1 MSGDLSHIEGGTMPL
16 TTDQLLEFLIA
27 SALITLAP
35 GPDVLATL
43 GLGLSKGWKV
53 AVRFGAGCGIGCLF
67 HTSLAVLGVSAAIK
81 TAPTAYATLKLFGAC
96 YLAWLGFCQLR
107 SRTSASVSAPMN
119 LPGSEQA
126 SRQGYFLKGLIANA
140 VNPKVALFFL
150 AFLPPFV
157 DESSGNSELQLA
169 LLGILFTLVAVFLFG
184 LIGFFSG
191 QISHLLKTRQNL
203 ALWLDRVSGAIFL
216 WLALLMLL
224 PEG

>member
-1 MSGDLSHIEGGTMPL
+1 MPL
-16 TTDQLLEFLIA
+16 TTDQFLQFLIA

-53 AVRFGAGCGIGCLF
+53 AVRFGAGCGFGCLF
-67 HTSLAVLGVSAAIK
+67 HTTLAVLGVSAAIK
-81 TAPTAYATLKLFGAC
+81 TAPAAYAVLKLSGAC
-96 YLAWLGFCQLR
+96 YLAWLGICQLK
-107 SRTSASVSAPMN
+107 SQAGAPAALQMN
-119 LPGSEQA
+119 EPGNELA
-126 SRQGYFLKGLIANA
+126 SRERYFLKGLIANA

-157 DESSGNSELQLA
+157 NESTGNSELQLA

-191 QISHLLKTRQNL
+191 QISYLLKTRQSL

-224 PEG
+224 PEK